1 VLATLP
7 SYDTFVALLG
17 ERFMVAG
24 PAGDVALELER
35 VTAQPVRRAGQAV
48 PFTLV
53 FRGPRQALLP
63 QATVRFRHPR
73 LETEIFIVPV
83 GADAAGYWYEAVFN
97 P

>member
-1 VLATLP
+1 
-7 SYDTFVALLG
+7 
-17 ERFMVAG
+17 M
-24 PAGDVALELER
+24 
-35 VTAQPVRRAGQAV
+35 
-48 PFTLV
+48 